1 MEETRETVPV
11 SIPPLGWACGCTRRG
26 SSHARDGR
34 PCQDAH
40 ALWSSSFLG
49 EPLLVLAVA
58 DGHGGE
64 RHDLSHCGAA
74 IAVQAAVGEVIAS
87 LPAATGGEA
96 LQPVPRGRGARFHHR
111 VTERWKEEV
120 KADAERRTE
129 LSMGEEAGREL
140 FSRYG
145 STLLVA
151 SIDGSEGWVG
161 RIGDGDILLVR
172 PDGSIEAPLQKDEE
186 LLGTITYSLS
196 SREAHALWKTARFPV
211 GPGGLL
217 LLATDGLSD
226 SFEDPDTGIRVF
238 ARSLAD
244 RLASFGIE
252 KIGAALPGWLDGYS
266 RDGSGDD
273 MTLAIALLSPSQ
285 GATGEG
291 EKAGGPGNDGAM
303 SGNGEGPADE
313 PGVKE
318 PAPGADA
325 GEGAGEGGE
334 PGAP

>member
-74 IAVQAAVGEVIAS
+74 IAVQSAVGEVIAS
-87 LPAATGGEA
+87 LPTTSGGDA
-96 LQPVPRGRGARFHHR
+96 LQPVPQGRGGGFHHR

-120 KADAERRTE
+120 KADAERRTG
-129 LSMGEEAGREL
+129 LSMGEDTGKEL

-145 STLLVA
+145 STLLIAV
-151 SIDGSEGWVG
+151 IDGSEGWVG

-172 PDGSIEAPLQKDEE
+172 PDGSVEAPLPKDEE
-186 LLGTITYSLS
+186 LLGTVTYSLS
-196 SREAHALWKTARFPV
+196 SREAPVLWKTARFPV

-244 RLASFGIE
+244 RLASFGIG
-252 KIGAALPGWLDGYS
+252 KIGDAIPGWLDGYS

-285 GATGEG
+285 VAPGEG
-291 EKAGGPGNDGAM
+291 EKPGGPGDGAT
-303 SGNGEGPADE
+303 SGDGEGPADE

-318 PAPGADA
+318 PAAGVDG
-325 GEGAGEGGE
+325 GEGPGEEGE

>member
-1 MEETRETVPV
+1 MEETRESVPV

-74 IAVQAAVGEVIAS
+74 LAVQAAVGEVIAS
-87 LPAATGGEA
+87 LPAPEEGEA
-96 LQPVPRGRGARFHHR
+96 LQPVPQGRNEKFHHR

-120 KADAERRTE
+120 RADAERRTG
-129 LSMGEEAGREL
+129 LPAGEEAGKEL
-140 FSRYG
+140 FTRYG

-151 SIDGSEGWVG
+151 IIDGSEGWVG
-161 RIGDGDILLVR
+161 RIGDGDILVVR
-172 PDGSIEAPLQKDEE
+172 PDGSIEAPLPKDEE
-186 LLGTITYSLS
+186 LLGTVTYSLS
-196 SREAHALWKTARFPV
+196 SREAPALWKTARFPV

-226 SFEDPDTGIRVF
+226 SFEDPDTGIQVF
-238 ARSLAD
+238 ARSLSE
-244 RLASFGIE
+244 RVASFGIGR
-252 KIGAALPGWLDGYS
+252 IGAALPGWLDGYS

-273 MTLAIALLSPSQ
+273 MTLAFALLSPSQ
-285 GATGEG
+285 ETGAEE
-291 EKAGGPGNDGAM
+291 EKRG
-303 SGNGEGPADE
+303 SQADE
-313 PGVKE
+313 DARDEGTGSGEPG
-318 PAPGADA
+318 
-325 GEGAGEGGE
+325 GGE
-334 PGAP
+334 PGAS